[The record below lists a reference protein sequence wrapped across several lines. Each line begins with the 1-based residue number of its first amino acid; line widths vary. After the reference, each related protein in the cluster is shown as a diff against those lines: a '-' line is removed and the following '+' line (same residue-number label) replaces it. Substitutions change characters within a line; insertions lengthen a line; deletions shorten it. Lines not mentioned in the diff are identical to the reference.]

1 MRPSIIDRPR
11 DIALVPLAGIILAV
25 VAAGLIVRQPFPINV
40 GLVPA
45 IGVAVAD
52 LLLPVVSPLL
62 LVASVPMQTVGAFSL
77 GGVGLTATKLALA
90 ASLAALL
97 VHLVTRRDGMR
108 GSVILIP
115 YIGYLLAM
123 LLSLSVAQDLNAG
136 FTEIYRWFVTV
147 FALALV
153 LHAVRSRRAVLA
165 FVAVMGLGVLGQVA
179 YGAIQSLLALGP
191 ASFAVTSSV
200 FRAYGTFG
208 KPNTYA
214 GYLEMTGPL
223 LLAVAVWSA
232 RRAGGSFRH
241 YRAARLTGMRASS
254 RVRREAAQWTALT
267 TLLVLSGVASLVGI
281 VLSFSRGAWLGVAAG
296 ILAMLMVSARRLP
309 ILRLVVVAVLAAV
322 VAGAGIHYAPAAIQD
337 RYEQLVSQIRLFDS
351 REVMVTPQ
359 TFAAVERMAHW
370 QTGLAMFAS
379 DPLLG
384 VGVGNFNARFTE
396 FHIHP
401 GFPVSAGHAH
411 NYYIQALAET
421 GLVGLVAYLALMG
434 TALATCIR
442 AARTG
447 TDGLA
452 RAVGVGA
459 VGVTVAVMTHNVV
472 EDLHV
477 LNLGVQLAAVWGLAV
492 VGMRLA
498 REREAHALSRPEPSA
513 N

>member
-1 MRPSIIDRPR
+1 M
-11 DIALVPLAGIILAV
+11 
-25 VAAGLIVRQPFPINV
+25 NV
-40 GLVPA
+40 GVVPA
-45 IGVAVAD
+45 IATIVAYV
-52 LLLPVVSPLL
+52 LLPVVSPLL
-62 LVASVPMQTVGAFSL
+62 LVASVPMQTVGAFNL

-90 ASLAALL
+90 GSVAALL
-97 VHLVTRRDGMR
+97 IHLVTRRDGLR
-108 GSVILIP
+108 GSVILVP
-115 YIGYLLAM
+115 YVGYVLAM
-123 LLSLSVAQDLNAG
+123 VLSLSVAQDLSAG
-136 FTEIYRWFVTV
+136 FTEIYRWIVTV

-165 FVAVMGLGVLGQVA
+165 LVGMMGLGVLGQVA

-191 ASFAVTSSV
+191 ASFAVTKSV

-208 KPNTYA
+208 KPNTFA

-232 RRAGGSFRH
+232 RRMAEAFNR
-241 YRAARLTGMRASS
+241 YRSARLDGMEAS
-254 RVRREAAQWTALT
+254 RGERREVAVWVAFTA
-267 TLLVLSGVASLVGI
+267 LLVLSGLSSLVGI

-309 ILRLVVVAVLAAV
+309 ILRLVVVGVLAAII
-322 VAGAGIHYAPAAIQD
+322 AGGGIHYAPAAIQD

-379 DPLLG
+379 DPILG
-384 VGVGNFNARFTE
+384 IGVGNFNVRFTE

-401 GFPVSAGHAH
+401 GFPISAGHAH

-421 GLVGLVAYLALMG
+421 GIVGLVAYLALMG

-452 RAVGVGA
+452 RAVGIGA
-459 VGVTVAVMTHNVV
+459 VGVTVAVMIHNVV

-477 LNLGVQLAAVWGLAV
+477 LNLGIQLAAVWGLAV

-498 REREAHALSRPEPSA
+498 EERQPPALNRTAPQA
-513 N
+513 D